1 MKRSTQSTTTLLAL
15 VETVSD
21 YSRNDVETIAVVN
34 RILSRH
40 RFVMPGNDQHTERF
54 SSQLASL
61 PAVA

>member
-1 MKRSTQSTTTLLAL
+1 MSGSTESTTTLLAL
-15 VETVSD
+15 VETVRD

-40 RFVMPGNDQHTERF
+40 RFVVSGDDQRRERF